1 MSLYIFDT
9 DHVTLHQHGNAPV
22 LAIMRAHSPENI
34 ALTIVTLEEQMRGR
48 LAVLNRRGADLSLA
62 YSQLH
67 ATAEYFCGLTI
78 LPFGAGAMEH
88 YQRLRSQKIR
98 VGALDLRI
106 ASIVLENNGILI
118 TRNRRDFE
126 RIPGLKME
134 DWSQ

>member
-1 MSLYIFDT
+1 MDMLQV
-9 DHVTLHQHGNAPV
+9 HAPGDI
-22 LAIMRAHSPENI
+22 AI
-34 ALTIVTLEEQMRGR
+34 TIVTLEEQMRGR
-48 LAVLNRRGADLSLA
+48 LAALNRRGADLTAA

-67 ATAEYFCGLTI
+67 ATADYFCGLTI
-78 LPFGAGAMEH
+78 LPFDAEAMKR

-106 ASIVLENNGILI
+106 ASIALEYNATLI

-126 RIPGLKME
+126 RVPGLRFE